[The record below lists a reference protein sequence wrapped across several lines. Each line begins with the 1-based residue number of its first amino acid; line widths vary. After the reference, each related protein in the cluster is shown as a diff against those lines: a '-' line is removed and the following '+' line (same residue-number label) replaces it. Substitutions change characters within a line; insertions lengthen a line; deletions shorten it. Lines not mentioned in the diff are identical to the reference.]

1 MSIEVKAETGA
12 EIRIVVV
19 DDHALFRRGLVGLL
33 AEMEGFQVVG
43 EASNGRDALALV
55 AAGKQDIILL
65 DVNMP
70 EMSGIETLSVLRKQ
84 GVDTPVLMLTI
95 SQHEEDLIGAIR
107 AGANGYLL
115 KNAEPETLRQTIM
128 QVVAGKAVL
137 APEVT
142 EQVFRL
148 VRSGPVN
155 SMNLLTEREIEVLR
169 FLSRGLT
176 TVQTGGEMFISENTV
191 KTHVRHILEKLDV
204 NNRAEAVAKATHL
217 GLI

>member
-1 MSIEVKAETGA
+1 MSG

-19 DDHALFRRGLVGLL
+19 DDHTLFRRGLVGLL
-33 AEMEGFQVVG
+33 AEMEGFRVVG
-43 EASNGRDALALV
+43 EASNGREALAV
-55 AAGKQDIILL
+55 IVPGNQDIILL

-70 EMSGIETLSVLRKQ
+70 EMSGIETLSALRKR
-84 GVDTPVLMLTI
+84 GIISPVLMLTI

-115 KNAEPETLRQTIM
+115 KNAEPETLRRMIR

-148 VRSGPVN
+148 VRSGQLG
-155 SMNLLTEREIEVLR
+155 SGNLLTDREVEVLH
-169 FLSRGLT
+169 FLARGLT
-176 TVQTGGEMFISENTV
+176 TAQTGTEMFISENTV

-204 NNRAEAVAKATHL
+204 SNRAEAVAKATQL

>member
-1 MSIEVKAETGA
+1 MSA

-19 DDHALFRRGLVGLL
+19 DDHTLFRRGLVGLL

-43 EASNGRDALALV
+43 EAANGQDAL
-55 AAGKQDIILL
+55 GIIETEKPDIVLL

-70 EMSGIETLSVLRKQ
+70 GMNGIETLAAMRKQ
-84 GVDTPVLMLTI
+84 GMASPVLMLTI

-107 AGANGYLL
+107 AGASGYLL
-115 KNAEPETLRQTIM
+115 KNAEPETLRQTIR
-128 QVVAGKAVL
+128 QVAAGKAVL

-148 VRSGPVN
+148 VRSGPLG
-155 SMNLLTEREIEVLR
+155 SANLLTEREVEVLR
-169 FLSRGLT
+169 FLSHGLT
-176 TVQTGGEMFISENTV
+176 TAQTGAEMFISENTV
-191 KTHVRHILEKLDV
+191 KTHVRHILDKLEV
-204 NNRAEAVAKATHL
+204 SNRAEAVAKATQI

>member
-1 MSIEVKAETGA
+1 MNAKGKAEV
-12 EIRIVVV
+12 RIVVV
-19 DDHALFRRGLVGLL
+19 DDHTLFRRGLVGLL

-43 EASNGRDALALV
+43 EASNGWDALTVLQATNP
-55 AAGKQDIILL
+55 DIVLL

-70 EMSGIETLSVLRKQ
+70 EMSGIQTLSTLRKQ
-84 GVDTPVLMLTI
+84 GMEFPVLMLTI

-115 KNAEPETLRQTIM
+115 KNAEPETLRQTIR
-128 QVVAGKAVL
+128 QVVAGKSVL

-148 VRSGPVN
+148 VRSGHFDPVN
-155 SMNLLTEREIEVLR
+155 PLTEREVEVLR
-169 FLSRGLT
+169 FLAHGLT
-176 TVQTGGEMFISENTV
+176 TAQTGGEMFISENTV

-204 NNRAEAVAKATHL
+204 SNRAEAVAKATQL

>member
-1 MSIEVKAETGA
+1 MNT

-19 DDHALFRRGLVGLL
+19 DDHTLFRRGLVGLL

-43 EASNGRDALALV
+43 EAANGQAALRIIAEEKPDV
-55 AAGKQDIILL
+55 ILL

-70 EMSGIETLSVLRKQ
+70 ELNGIQTLVAMRKQ
-84 GVDTPVLMLTI
+84 GLEFPVLMLTI
-95 SQHEEDLIGAIR
+95 SQHEDDLISAIR
-107 AGANGYLL
+107 AGASGYLL
-115 KNAEPETLRQTIM
+115 KNAEPETLRQTIK
-128 QVVAGKAVL
+128 QVVAGKSVL

-148 VRSGPVN
+148 VRSGQLD
-155 SMNLLTEREIEVLR
+155 STNLLTDREVEVLR

-176 TVQTGGEMFISENTV
+176 TPQTGAKMFISENTV
-191 KTHVRHILEKLDV
+191 KTHIRHILEKLEV
-204 NNRAEAVAKATHL
+204 SNRAEAVAKATQL